1 MINIEQRGLMHP
13 LGDRIDT
20 ILYAHF
26 LSILRN
32 EDVNIKASNF
42 GEFKVLR
49 TIMGANRVFLNV
61 NVKGLETIVLNGY
74 EAEKIKPIY
83 KQFDDYPK
91 CKKIEVLPISLPK
104 KFVTVQWDAKQNYR
118 KIKPERKEA
127 IEQYYRDQGYDLVTV
142 GGEAKNR
149 SFREDLRATAF
160 VMSRAD
166 YHVGADSGLMNFSK
180 LVIPTE
186 NIHVYTNTNK
196 NRNPKDLRFP
206 SPTGEYDGMVLSPQC
221 KEIVNKGAKFNY
233 CEQLELPKEITEWY
247 Q

>member
-20 ILYAHF
+20 LLYAHF
-26 LSILRN
+26 ISILRN
-32 EDVNIKASNF
+32 EEVNIKTNNF
-42 GEFKVLR
+42 SEFKTLKS
-49 TIMGANRVFLNV
+49 IMGASRVFINI
-61 NVKGLETIVLNGY
+61 NVKGSDTIILNGY
-74 EAEKIKPIY
+74 EADKIKPVY
-83 KQFDDYPK
+83 KQFKDYPK
-91 CKKIEVLPISLPK
+91 CEKIESFPISLPK

-118 KIKPERKEA
+118 KIKPDRKEI
-127 IEQYYRDQGYDLVTV
+127 IEQFYKDQGYDLVTV
-142 GGEAKNR
+142 GGEASNKTL
-149 SFREDLRATAF
+149 REDLKATAF

-180 LVIPTE
+180 LIIPTE

-221 KEIVNKGAKFNY
+221 KEIINKGAKFNFS
-233 CEQLELPKEITEWY
+233 EQLELPKEITEWY
-247 Q
+247 R